1 MPYIKKEQKKKY
13 KDILL
18 LLKTNTD
25 IISNPGELNYLV
37 TKILQIYLIKNKLS
51 YKTLNEII
59 GAIECSKIE
68 FYRREIV
75 KYEKEKIK
83 ENGDCYQ

>member
-75 KYEKEKIK
+75 KYENKKIK